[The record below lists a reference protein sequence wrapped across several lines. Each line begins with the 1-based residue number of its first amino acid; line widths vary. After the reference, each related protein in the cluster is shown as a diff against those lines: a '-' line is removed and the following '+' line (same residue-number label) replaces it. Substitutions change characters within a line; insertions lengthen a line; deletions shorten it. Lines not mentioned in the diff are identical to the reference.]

1 MSDIERSFAFLHDN
15 IPQWLQ
21 DIASIE
27 ERVTAMQDENEKIAI
42 SHSPFGKESAS
53 NASILPEKLDVIDET
68 AAPAS
73 RSPTNGPGSRKRS
86 LSVSSGH
93 VYGSARHRPRTMV
106 VVKYDGDM
114 QKSFELL
121 VRAIGTGRHMLRKAK
136 MEAKMNEMAAQADLS
151 RVNYRA
157 RMSSLRA
164 RSAARRSGRLGVS
177 SGVST
182 PAELFDTTD
191 KALEQ
196 SQELSEKAAHLILR
210 EGDCRK
216 ELDAVQ
222 KHFTALLE
230 TAKTEVAKCNARK
243 SSQDVPE
250 LQAHETS
257 DTSLSS
263 IEPQMPS
270 YKKNVLPPQTSLP
283 IPQSE
288 ALAKPDLDA
297 YAAPGMADEAG
308 SEECGD
314 GEAGGEG
321 SGVDVDETG
330 DELVA
335 DPVKVTAQQHQKE
348 HRDLSLPAG
357 IDLDNLISPQNPRLT
372 LTPPDLNAT
381 ASSHNLRHRAQ
392 SKLVYDVKYHPMDDS
407 IRPSQAAKR
416 RSAHGEE
423 PAFDSDDSNEACN
436 FDMSADES
444 SDEHSEIE
452 VQPRKRAAKGK
463 KQILVQMRL
472 TPREGTRR
480 STRKVSEPKTSYNM
494 DVHPQDKFLVISSD
508 DDEERVP
515 TKKRRKLTHA
525 PIKVDSDSD
534 DEVARFNDDGDEVQ
548 YINSEKSDSDEEPV
562 LASCGG
568 NQDQNNYTTVNT
580 SSPPTS
586 TNPPHDSGIRRREG
600 MDIWHLPLG
609 TRYFRHDRDAWP
621 VLHGQP
627 FKIFHEKLEDQ
638 LAREALLA
646 SPLAYPHD
654 DKENSTTNIAD
665 DVDPDSDSNDGVEIM
680 PASQYRQS
688 SQDRE
693 LSLHRAQLNNVLYG
707 DDLPLSSSYYGLD
720 GTHATQ
726 SDGEEVTDTF
736 SEAMC
741 VLASGGQLPRLPR
754 EPEQAQPETQDSVIG
769 LYGKSGGAEDAD
781 SVMGSSFSCG
791 G

>member
-136 MEAKMNEMAAQADLS
+136 MEAKMNEMAAQAESSEEEDDVDDDDEEEDASLS

-297 YAAPGMADEAG
+297 YAAPVQPKIVDIEVDNDDE
-308 SEECGD
+308 D
-314 GEAGGEG
+314 DDDDF
-321 SGVDVDETG
+321 V
-330 DELVA
+330 LP
-335 DPVKVTAQQHQKE
+335 PV
-348 HRDLSLPAG
+348 
-357 IDLDNLISPQNPRLT
+357 RLT
-372 LTPPDLNAT
+372 SRLN
-381 ASSHNLRHRAQ
+381 R
-392 SKLVYDVKYHPMDDS
+392 
-407 IRPSQAAKR
+407 
-416 RSAHGEE
+416 
-423 PAFDSDDSNEACN
+423 
-436 FDMSADES
+436 
-444 SDEHSEIE
+444 
-452 VQPRKRAAKGK
+452 
-463 KQILVQMRL
+463 
-472 TPREGTRR
+472 
-480 STRKVSEPKTSYNM
+480 
-494 DVHPQDKFLVISSD
+494 
-508 DDEERVP
+508 
-515 TKKRRKLTHA
+515 
-525 PIKVDSDSD
+525 
-534 DEVARFNDDGDEVQ
+534 
-548 YINSEKSDSDEEPV
+548 
-562 LASCGG
+562 
-568 NQDQNNYTTVNT
+568 
-580 SSPPTS
+580 
-586 TNPPHDSGIRRREG
+586 
-600 MDIWHLPLG
+600 
-609 TRYFRHDRDAWP
+609 
-621 VLHGQP
+621 
-627 FKIFHEKLEDQ
+627 
-638 LAREALLA
+638 
-646 SPLAYPHD
+646 
-654 DKENSTTNIAD
+654 
-665 DVDPDSDSNDGVEIM
+665 
-680 PASQYRQS
+680 
-688 SQDRE
+688 
-693 LSLHRAQLNNVLYG
+693 
-707 DDLPLSSSYYGLD
+707 
-720 GTHATQ
+720 
-726 SDGEEVTDTF
+726 
-736 SEAMC
+736 
-741 VLASGGQLPRLPR
+741 
-754 EPEQAQPETQDSVIG
+754 
-769 LYGKSGGAEDAD
+769 
-781 SVMGSSFSCG
+781 
-791 G
+791 